1 MLEESTVRMLERH
14 WEEGWNAAN
23 LETIMAPFGTDIVF
37 SSPFVPALTGDTTS
51 SEIRGYASLRDYVAD
66 SLRRAAGIR
75 YTLDAS
81 YVGVDSV
88 ILAYTCHLPD
98 GTDRTGVDSMRLDS
112 EGKVVDWR
120 CHYSFRPAEV
130 RHLITD

>member
-1 MLEESTVRMLERH
+1 MLEKSTVRMLERH
-14 WEEGWNAAN
+14 WEEGWNAAD
-23 LETIMAPFGTDIVF
+23 LETIMAPFGADVVF
-37 SSPFVPALTGDTTS
+37 SSPFVPAMTGDTATT
-51 SEIRGYASLRDYVAD
+51 EIRGYESLRDYLAD
-66 SLRRAAGIR
+66 SLRRAIGIR

-112 EGKVVDWR
+112 GGKVVDWR
-120 CHYSFRPAEV
+120 CHYSFQPAEV
-130 RHLITD
+130 QDLIAD